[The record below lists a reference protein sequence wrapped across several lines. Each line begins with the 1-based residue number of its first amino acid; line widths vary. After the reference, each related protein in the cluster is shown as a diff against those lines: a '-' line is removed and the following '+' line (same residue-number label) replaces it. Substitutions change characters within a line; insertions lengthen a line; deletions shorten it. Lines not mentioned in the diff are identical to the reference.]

1 MHKDTI
7 NSVCERRKMNIRK
20 RDAETTGVKPPD
32 KALNQPTRYGETKMT
47 QKFRKSGTII
57 TLAREISSLRLRRRA
72 ACHFIKVEIK
82 YTSLVRRYSSTK
94 TPPTHTHSLN

>member
-1 MHKDTI
+1 
-7 NSVCERRKMNIRK
+7 MNIRK

-57 TLAREISSLRLRRRA
+57 TLAREVSQLISHIFSGIIVFSS
-72 ACHFIKVEIK
+72 FI
-82 YTSLVRRYSSTK
+82 L
-94 TPPTHTHSLN
+94 L

>member
-1 MHKDTI
+1 
-7 NSVCERRKMNIRK
+7 MNIRK

-57 TLAREISSLRLRRRA
+57 TLAREVSQLITLVFSGIVFSS
-72 ACHFIKVEIK
+72 FI
-82 YTSLVRRYSSTK
+82 L
-94 TPPTHTHSLN
+94 L